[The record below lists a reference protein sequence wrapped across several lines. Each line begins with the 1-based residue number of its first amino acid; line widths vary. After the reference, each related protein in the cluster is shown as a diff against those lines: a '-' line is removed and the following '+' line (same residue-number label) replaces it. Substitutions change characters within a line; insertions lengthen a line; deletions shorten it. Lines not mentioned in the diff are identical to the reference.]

1 MQELRVEYEE
11 DSELSV
17 QCKSEDPKWK
27 HRRVSWRKEDIGDST
42 SVHVWLFRSVHE
54 PLRANLWHMHCC
66 VVLGS
71 GISTIVHC

>member
-1 MQELRVEYEE
+1 VQELRVEYEE

-42 SVHVWLFRSVHE
+42 SVHV
-54 PLRANLWHMHCC
+54 A
-66 VVLGS
+66 
-71 GISTIVHC
+71 ISTIVHC

>member
-42 SVHVWLFRSVHE
+42 SVHV
-54 PLRANLWHMHCC
+54 A
-66 VVLGS
+66 
-71 GISTIVHC
+71 ISTIVHC